1 LAYEGYLFSNNGIN
15 SCRKCSF
22 IGSSIMGV
30 NYSDYYGLLFN
41 CPFDKELELC
51 ALKNMRLHTTKERFI
66 YYEAL
71 TITERKALINQHHK
85 CLLIREKKS
94 LFHESQ

>member
-1 LAYEGYLFSNNGIN
+1 LANEGYLLSNNGIN
-15 SCRKCSF
+15 KCRKSSF
-22 IGSSIMGV
+22 IGSSIMGD
-30 NYSDYYGLLFN
+30 NFSDYYGLLFN

-51 ALKNMRLHTTKERFI
+51 ALKHMRLHTTKERLKYF
-66 YYEAL
+66 EAL
-71 TITERKALINQHHK
+71 TITERKALINKHHK

>member
-1 LAYEGYLFSNNGIN
+1 
-15 SCRKCSF
+15 
-22 IGSSIMGV
+22 MGD

-41 CPFDKELELC
+41 CPFDTELDVC
-51 ALKNMRLHTTKERFI
+51 ALKNMRLRTTKERLI

-71 TITERKALINQHHK
+71 TLNERKALINQHQE
-85 CLLIREKKS
+85 CLLVREKKS